1 MSKKGQPYVGC
12 RGRLLSQIKGSAKE
26 TVSKLSVR
34 FTTGGGWRNSSA
46 YTAGPVDAPV
56 SDSDAHPWPGQRE
69 NTPMDVLCKLVS
81 WVYWLTTSNSIHPCN
96 RDSSQPSLFS
106 VAPAGGVEMNS
117 QISPPSTAQ
126 ANKSSPMRAPR
137 AAAQGLCPAVRTQ
150 RIATH
155 CD

>member
-46 YTAGPVDAPV
+46 YTAGPVGCPRV
-56 SDSDAHPWPGQRE
+56 GFRCP
-69 NTPMDVLCKLVS
+69 
-81 WVYWLTTSNSIHPCN
+81 
-96 RDSSQPSLFS
+96 S
-106 VAPAGGVEMNS
+106 VARPTGKHPHGRAVQTCLLGGVEMNS